1 MAPLLVILAE
11 VALSAAATAAANA
24 TLKTLF
30 SDD

>member
-1 MAPLLVILAE
+1 MAPFLIILAE

-24 TLKTLF
+24 TLKALS

>member
-1 MAPLLVILAE
+1 MAPLFVLLAE

-24 TLKTLF
+24 TLKALS